1 MLWFGIVKP
10 CSFPAEGRARQ
21 PLQTFLN
28 EATHREEA
36 YFFSGNIAGTILA
49 ILAPLNQQALSS
61 LPALATFFDLS
72 PATTT
77 RKWLRGGFV
86 GRRARGSMGEALACC
101 KPGQNSH
108 CWTRIEFCQFSGLG
122 RTMSF
127 VCPRLLF
134 LSGAAGV
141 VAALLVVLRVSG
153 VLPIRHDRW
162 GGVLLSFRT
171 RESVTQL
178 DRQGSPH
185 DELGGGP
192 CPWLACLRR
201 VALRTG
207 ASVPCKLKWAML

>member
-108 CWTRIEFCQFSGLG
+108 CWTRIEFCQFSGLS

-127 VCPRLLF
+127 VPAFCF
-134 LSGAAGV
+134 C
-141 VAALLVVLRVSG
+141 LVPQELWPPCLWCCVC
-153 VLPIRHDRW
+153 
-162 GGVLLSFRT
+162 
-171 RESVTQL
+171 
-178 DRQGSPH
+178 QGSYPS
-185 DELGGGP
+185 DTIVGEAFYFP
-192 CPWLACLRR
+192 
-201 VALRTG
+201 
-207 ASVPCKLKWAML
+207 SVPVSP